1 METKIGNIFAVR
13 LKRKGVYFVAQI
25 LSGGDEAGRFAVVL
39 DLFTKE
45 PPSLKEATELKPFYF
60 DHHFLGARGILS
72 KHG

>member
-1 METKIGNIFAVR
+1 METKIGDIFAVR

-45 PPSLKEATELKPFYF
+45 PA
-60 DHHFLGARGILS
+60 
-72 KHG
+72 